1 MTNIKQERKMK
12 MWKELW
18 RVQMKLV
25 DNKKVTCGGKFVDFN
40 YRKFYFEIDL
50 LSTDGC
56 SIRPTY
62 FACDSLETLKSS
74 IKWVLSNTRISE
86 VIAFIKDKY
95 PKTFRSAESVDYS
108 L

>member
-1 MTNIKQERKMK
+1 MK

-18 RVQMKLV
+18 RVQIELV

-62 FACDSLETLKSS
+62 FACDSLKTLKSS

-86 VIAFIKDKY
+86 VTAFIKDKC
-95 PKTFRSAESVDYS
+95 PKTFRSAESVEHN